1 MILIQANSDRLGGN
15 ADRLVPDADRLESD
29 VDKLEQ
35 DREQP
40 TALLPKS
47 LIAALSSPVRFH
59 KHQAYRISEKG
70 LELLNE
76 VRP

>member
-1 MILIQANSDRLGGN
+1 MILTQANSDRLGGN
-15 ADRLVPDADRLESD
+15 ADRLVLDADRLVSD
-29 VDKLEQ
+29 TDKLEQ

-40 TALLPKS
+40 TAPLPES

-59 KHQAYRISEKG
+59 KHQAYRTSEKG
-70 LELLNE
+70 LGLLNE

>member
-1 MILIQANSDRLGGN
+1 MILTQANSDRLGGN
-15 ADRLVPDADRLESD
+15 ADRLVLDADRLVSD
-29 VDKLEQ
+29 TDKLEQ

-40 TALLPKS
+40 IAPLPES
-47 LIAALSSPVRFH
+47 LIAVLPSPVRFH

-70 LELLNE
+70 LGLLNE

>member
-15 ADRLVPDADRLESD
+15 ADRLVPDT
-29 VDKLEQ
+29 DKLEQ

-70 LELLNE
+70 LDLLNE